1 MRFPKYLFTILL
13 SFFILLILSQTV
25 FAVDIVKREDIGMDE
40 TLSVQMDIY
49 SLPQKIY
56 ISQLEGYNKEF
67 LGKPNEWIKALYYY
81 SVTRLGLNDI
91 PYNYLID
98 KSGNI
103 YEGARGGEGINPGL
117 EGGQNVVLIGIM
129 DNNTTLAPRTSEA
142 LNSLVQ
148 ELSYKYGI
156 KNTNWEFVELKL
168 KKSSDKV
175 SYMTYS
181 VSTGELRSSIVS
193 SLAEVQWSDSEHLKY
208 KGSIVSVDYAKEVE
222 VGNRLDVKV
231 KIKNE
236 NDFIWFGDLS
246 YIYVSTVDSKET
258 PHAINMEWESFSKPT
273 HLQNVNVKP
282 GETVE
287 VTFQME
293 AKSKPGE
300 YKESFYFMK
309 SADNIIEGSNFDV
322 EFTITRGNNK
332 LIQLTSPEFGYV
344 NIRECRWY
352 SCKVLEVAD
361 EGWVYAIIKKEE
373 GWYQIKFG
381 KDQTGWV
388 YQKYAKEI

>member
-1 MRFPKYLFTILL
+1 MRLPRQIFTIAL
-13 SFFILLILSQTV
+13 SSFAFLILSSSV
-25 FAVDIVKREDIGMDE
+25 YAVDVVKRENISMDE
-40 TLSVQMDIY
+40 TLSAPTDVY
-49 SLPQKIY
+49 SLPQKIL
-56 ISQLEGYNKEF
+56 ISQLSGYNKSFSDDSE
-67 LGKPNEWIKALYYY
+67 EWIRSLYYY
-81 SVTRLGLNDI
+81 CVTRLGLNDI

-98 KSGNI
+98 RSGNI
-103 YEGARGGEGINPGL
+103 YEGARGGEGINPSL
-117 EGGQNVVLIGIM
+117 EGGQNVILIGIM
-129 DNNTTLAPRTSEA
+129 DDGANLSPRSSTS

-148 ELSYKYGI
+148 DLSYKYGI
-156 KNTNWEFVELKL
+156 KSSNWEFIDLKL
-168 KKSSDKV
+168 KKNTDKV
-175 SYMTYS
+175 SYMTSS
-181 VSTGELRSSIVS
+181 VSSKDLRSSIVS
-193 SLAEVQWSDSEHLKY
+193 SLAEIQWSDTEHLKY
-208 KGSIVSVDYAKEVE
+208 KGSIVSAEYAKEVE

-246 YIYVSTVDSKET
+246 YIYISTIDSKET

-293 AKSKPGE
+293 AKSKPGQ

-309 SADNIIEGSNFDV
+309 SADNIIEGTTFDV

-361 EGWVYAIIKKEE
+361 EGLVYAIIKKEE

-388 YQKYAKEI
+388 YQKYTKEI

>member
-1 MRFPKYLFTILL
+1 MRLPRQIFTIAL
-13 SFFILLILSQTV
+13 SSFVFLILSSSV
-25 FAVDIVKREDIGMDE
+25 YAVDVVKRENISMDE
-40 TLSVQMDIY
+40 TLSAPTDVY
-49 SLPQKIY
+49 SLPQKIL
-56 ISQLEGYNKEF
+56 ISQLSGYNKSFSDDSE
-67 LGKPNEWIKALYYY
+67 EWIRSLYYY
-81 SVTRLGLNDI
+81 CVTRLGLNDI

-98 KSGNI
+98 RSGNI
-103 YEGARGGEGINPGL
+103 YEGARGGEGINPSL
-117 EGGQNVVLIGIM
+117 EGGQNVILIGIM
-129 DNNTTLAPRTSEA
+129 DDGANLSPRSSTS

-148 ELSYKYGI
+148 DLSYKYGI
-156 KNTNWEFVELKL
+156 KSSNWEFIDLKL
-168 KKSSDKV
+168 KKNTDKV
-175 SYMTYS
+175 SYMTSS
-181 VSTGELRSSIVS
+181 VSSKDLRSSIVS
-193 SLAEVQWSDSEHLKY
+193 SLAEIQWSDTEHLKY
-208 KGSIVSVDYAKEVE
+208 KGSIVSAEYAKEVE

-246 YIYVSTVDSKET
+246 YIYISTVDSKET

-293 AKSKPGE
+293 AKSKPGQ

-309 SADNIIEGSNFDV
+309 SADNIIEGSTFDV

-361 EGWVYAIIKKEE
+361 EGLVYAIIKKEE

-388 YQKYAKEI
+388 YQKYTKEI

>member
-1 MRFPKYLFTILL
+1 MKLFKHTKT
-13 SFFILLILSQTV
+13 LILSLLLLCLVSTSSY
-25 FAVDIVKREDIGMDE
+25 ALEIINREDINMDE
-40 TLSVQMDIY
+40 TLSVQADIY

-56 ISQLEGYNKEF
+56 ISQLKGYNKNF
-67 LGKPNEWIKALYYY
+67 LDKSSEWIRSLYYY
-81 SVTRLGLNDI
+81 CVTRLSLNDI

-98 KSGNI
+98 RSGNI

-117 EGGQNVVLIGIM
+117 EGGQNVILIGIM
-129 DNNTTLAPRTSEA
+129 DDSANLSPRASVS

-148 ELSYKYGI
+148 EMSYKYGI
-156 KNTNWEFVELKL
+156 KNSNWEFVDLKL
-168 KKSSDKV
+168 KKNTDKV

-181 VSTGELRSSIVS
+181 VSSGELRNSIAS

-246 YIYVSTVDSKET
+246 YTYISTVDSKES

-273 HLQNVNVKP
+273 HLENVNVKP

-287 VTFQME
+287 VSFQME
-293 AKSKPGE
+293 AKSKPGQ

-309 SADNIIEGSNFDV
+309 SPENIVEGSNFDV

-361 EGWVYAIIKKEE
+361 EGWVYAVIKKEE
-373 GWYQIKFG
+373 GWYQIKLG

>member
-1 MRFPKYLFTILL
+1 MRLPRYI
-13 SFFILLILSQTV
+13 FITVLVSLTLLILTSTIY
-25 FAVDIVKREDIGMDE
+25 AVDIVKREDISMDE
-40 TLSVQMDIY
+40 TLSTQTEVY
-49 SLPQKIY
+49 SLPQKIL
-56 ISQLEGYNKEF
+56 ISQLSGYNKNF
-67 LGKPNEWIKALYYY
+67 LDNTEEWVKSLYYY

-91 PYNYLID
+91 PYNYLVD
-98 KSGNI
+98 RSGNI
-103 YEGARGGEGINPGL
+103 YEGARGGEGVNPSL
-117 EGGQNVVLIGIM
+117 EGGQNVILIGVM
-129 DNNTTLAPRTSEA
+129 DDGANLSPRASTS
-142 LNSLVQ
+142 LNLLVQ
-148 ELSYKYGI
+148 DLSYKYGI
-156 KNTNWEFVELKL
+156 KSSNWDFVDLKL
-168 KKSSDKV
+168 KKNTDKI

-181 VSTGELRSSIVS
+181 VSSKELRSSIAS
-193 SLAEVQWSDSEHLKY
+193 SLAEVQWSDTEHLKY
-208 KGSIVSVDYAKEVE
+208 KGSIVSVEYAKEVE
-222 VGNRLDVKV
+222 VGNRLDVRV

-246 YIYVSTVDSKET
+246 YIYISTVDSKES

-293 AKSKPGE
+293 AKSRPGQ

-309 SADNIIEGSNFDV
+309 SADNIIEGSTFDV

-332 LIQLTSPEFGYV
+332 LIQLTSPELGYV

-381 KDQTGWV
+381 KEQTGWV

>member
-1 MRFPKYLFTILL
+1 MRLPRQIFTIAL
-13 SFFILLILSQTV
+13 SSFVFLILSSSV
-25 FAVDIVKREDIGMDE
+25 YAVDVVKRENISMDE
-40 TLSVQMDIY
+40 TLSAPTDVY
-49 SLPQKIY
+49 SLPQKIL
-56 ISQLEGYNKEF
+56 ISQLSGYNKSFSDDSE
-67 LGKPNEWIKALYYY
+67 EWIRSLYYY
-81 SVTRLGLNDI
+81 CVTRLGLNDI

-98 KSGNI
+98 RSGNI
-103 YEGARGGEGINPGL
+103 YEGARGGEGINPSL
-117 EGGQNVVLIGIM
+117 EGGQNVILIGIM
-129 DNNTTLAPRTSEA
+129 DDGANLSPRSSTS

-148 ELSYKYGI
+148 DLSYKYGI
-156 KNTNWEFVELKL
+156 KSSNWEFIDLKL
-168 KKSSDKV
+168 KKNTDKV
-175 SYMTYS
+175 SYMTSS
-181 VSTGELRSSIVS
+181 VSSKDLRSSIVS
-193 SLAEVQWSDSEHLKY
+193 SLAEIQWSDTEHLKY
-208 KGSIVSVDYAKEVE
+208 KGSIVSAEYAKEVE

-246 YIYVSTVDSKET
+246 YIYISTIDSKET

-293 AKSKPGE
+293 AKSKPGQ

-309 SADNIIEGSNFDV
+309 SADNIIEGSTFDV

-361 EGWVYAIIKKEE
+361 EGLVYAIIKKEE

-388 YQKYAKEI
+388 YQKYTKEI

>member
-1 MRFPKYLFTILL
+1 MRLPRQIFTIAL
-13 SFFILLILSQTV
+13 SSFAFLILSSSV
-25 FAVDIVKREDIGMDE
+25 YAVDVVKRENISMDE
-40 TLSVQMDIY
+40 TLSAPTDVY
-49 SLPQKIY
+49 SLPQKIL
-56 ISQLEGYNKEF
+56 ISQLSGYNKSFSDDSE
-67 LGKPNEWIKALYYY
+67 EWIRSLYYY
-81 SVTRLGLNDI
+81 CVTRLGLNDI

-98 KSGNI
+98 RSGNI
-103 YEGARGGEGINPGL
+103 YEGARGGEGINPSL
-117 EGGQNVVLIGIM
+117 EGGQNVILIGIM
-129 DNNTTLAPRTSEA
+129 DDGANLSPRSSTS

-148 ELSYKYGI
+148 DLSYKYGI
-156 KNTNWEFVELKL
+156 KSSNWEFIDLKL
-168 KKSSDKV
+168 KKNTDKV
-175 SYMTYS
+175 SYMTSS
-181 VSTGELRSSIVS
+181 VSSKDLRSSIVS
-193 SLAEVQWSDSEHLKY
+193 SLAEIQWSDTEHLKY
-208 KGSIVSVDYAKEVE
+208 KGSIVSAEYAKEVE

-246 YIYVSTVDSKET
+246 YIYISTIDSKET

-293 AKSKPGE
+293 AKSKPGQ

-309 SADNIIEGSNFDV
+309 SADNIIEGSTFDV

-361 EGWVYAIIKKEE
+361 EGLVYAIIKKEE

-388 YQKYAKEI
+388 YQKYTKEI